1 VTVVTQAELEKPR
14 SAADLLPWVYSELAR
29 FNTKELRRDARDWKH
44 FAGELVD
51 ELLPLGLFAH
61 AFYSASP
68 MVTITYVFGDQTH
81 DALVQDG
88 RTPSGKVRYV
98 ETTVADRDYEDA
110 KRMEL
115 LSRDGGAPGYGQI
128 VAKGPRHK
136 RTELRGDFVEPD
148 HPELVAQHLARA
160 DTAVRKKAAKNYP
173 NGTALVVRVDDAVP
187 FRDPVDA
194 AQLQQHAQTEL
205 VPLLSNREFRALV
218 FVGSKG
224 LFLPFTL

>member
-1 VTVVTQAELEKPR
+1 VR
-14 SAADLLPWVYSELAR
+14 SALLR
-29 FNTKELRRDARDWKH
+29 FNTKQLKRQARDWKH
-44 FAGELVD
+44 FAGELID

-61 AFYSASP
+61 SFYGASP
-68 MVTITYVFGDQTH
+68 LVTINYVFGDQKH
-81 DALVQDG
+81 DALALDG
-88 RTPSGKVRYV
+88 RTPPGSVRYV

-136 RTELRGDFVEPD
+136 RTELRGDIVEPD
-148 HPELVAQHLARA
+148 HRELVAQHLARA
-160 DTAVRKKAAKNYP
+160 DKAVRKKAAKTYP
-173 NGTALVVRVDDAVP
+173 DGTALVVRVDDAVP

-194 AQLQQHAQTEL
+194 AQLQQHAQAQL

-218 FVGSKG
+218 FVGSQG